1 MTIIS
6 SFTFFMYLDT
16 CKSCYTSSKSTCVMI
31 FQPQL
36 NDKISTTVIMIFK
49 ITHIKYCDVY
59 KLYIYVYLTCIAS
72 KGGVRKLLSAKCRTD
87 EDKSFDKS
95 CNAES

>member
-1 MTIIS
+1 MCI
-6 SFTFFMYLDT
+6 
-16 CKSCYTSSKSTCVMI
+16 
-31 FQPQL
+31 
-36 NDKISTTVIMIFK
+36 N
-49 ITHIKYCDVY
+49 
-59 KLYIYVYLTCIAS
+59 YIYVYLTCIAS